1 MLGELS
7 WLSAAWLGRIWQRG
21 EVDMPEMLKDRRP
34 SALAAL
40 ARRHPV
46 ALFLGFVLVGVYV
59 LSLVPILMQFEVLPG
74 KTRLARSGLDME
86 RAAVIPL
93 MLVLVI
99 ATFSVTAWEGGR
111 PAVREL
117 IRRML
122 RWRVG
127 LIWWLIA
134 AAALPLLTM
143 TVAVLLGDQAQ
154 FPSPRVLAGEVL
166 GIAVAFLLV
175 NLWEETAWTGF
186 LQTRLERRHTFL
198 LAAALTAIP
207 FAAVHLPLRVI
218 TGEITSPA
226 SLAANLAQLLV
237 LGLVVRPLFGMVQR
251 GAANSLLLVG
261 LTHTMFNRSNNID
274 GIAADILTG
283 PNRPVAALLAT
294 LTLTLLLGV
303 LIRRKLS
310 RSYRRELDEAEKSD
324 PSKS

>member
-1 MLGELS
+1 MS
-7 WLSAAWLGRIWQRG
+7 
-21 EVDMPEMLKDRRP
+21 EMVQDRRP
-34 SALAAL
+34 SAVAAL

-46 ALFLGFVLVGVYV
+46 ALFLGLVLVGVYV
-59 LSLVPILMQFEVLPG
+59 VSLVPILVQFEVLPG
-74 KTRLARSGLDME
+74 KTLPARVGLDME
-86 RAAVIPL
+86 RAAVIPM

-111 PAVREL
+111 PAVRGL
-117 IRRML
+117 VRRML

-127 LIWWLIA
+127 LVWWLVA
-134 AAALPLLTM
+134 ATGLPLLTV
-143 TVAVLLGDQAQ
+143 TAAVLLGDQAHV
-154 FPSPRVLAGEVL
+154 PSPRVLAGEIV

-186 LQTRLERRHTFL
+186 LQTRLERRHTFVV
-198 LAAALTAIP
+198 AAALTAIP

-226 SLAANLAQLLV
+226 SLAANLTLLLV

-261 LTHTMFNRSNNID
+261 LTHTMFNRSNNLD

-283 PNRPVAALLAT
+283 PNRPLAALLAT
-294 LTLTLLLGV
+294 VALTLLLGV

-310 RSYRRELDEAEKSD
+310 MSYRRELDEAETSHHGG
-324 PSKS
+324 S

>member
-1 MLGELS
+1 MS
-7 WLSAAWLGRIWQRG
+7 
-21 EVDMPEMLKDRRP
+21 EMVQDRRP
-34 SALAAL
+34 SAVAAL

-46 ALFLGFVLVGVYV
+46 ALFLGLVLVGVNV
-59 LSLVPILMQFEVLPG
+59 VSLVPILVQFEVLPG
-74 KTRLARSGLDME
+74 KTLPARVGLDME
-86 RAAVIPL
+86 RAAVIPM

-111 PAVREL
+111 PAVRAL
-117 IRRML
+117 VRRML

-127 LIWWLIA
+127 LVWWLVA
-134 AAALPLLTM
+134 ATGLPLLTV
-143 TVAVLLGDQAQ
+143 TAAVLLGDQAHV
-154 FPSPRVLAGEVL
+154 PSPRVLAGEIV

-186 LQTRLERRHTFL
+186 LQTRLERRHTFVV
-198 LAAALTAIP
+198 AAALTAIP

-226 SLAANLAQLLV
+226 SLAANLTLLLV

-261 LTHTMFNRSNNID
+261 LTHTMFNRSNNLD

-283 PNRPVAALLAT
+283 PNRPLAALLAT
-294 LTLTLLLGV
+294 VALTLLLGV

-310 RSYRRELDEAEKSD
+310 MSYRRELDEAETSHHGG
-324 PSKS
+324 S

>member
-1 MLGELS
+1 MS
-7 WLSAAWLGRIWQRG
+7 
-21 EVDMPEMLKDRRP
+21 EMVQDRRP
-34 SALAAL
+34 SAVAAL

-46 ALFLGFVLVGVYV
+46 ALFLGLVLVGVNV
-59 LSLVPILMQFEVLPG
+59 VSLVPILVQFEVLPG
-74 KTRLARSGLDME
+74 KTLPARVGLDME
-86 RAAVIPL
+86 RAAVIPM

-111 PAVREL
+111 PAVRGL
-117 IRRML
+117 VRRML

-127 LIWWLIA
+127 LVWWLVA
-134 AAALPLLTM
+134 ATGLPLLTV
-143 TVAVLLGDQAQ
+143 TAAVLLGDQAHV
-154 FPSPRVLAGEVL
+154 PSPRVLAGEIV

-186 LQTRLERRHTFL
+186 LQTRLERRHTFVV
-198 LAAALTAIP
+198 AAALTAIP

-226 SLAANLAQLLV
+226 SLAANLTLLLV

-261 LTHTMFNRSNNID
+261 LTHTMFNRSNNLD

-283 PNRPVAALLAT
+283 PNRPLAALLAT
-294 LTLTLLLGV
+294 VALTLLLGV

-310 RSYRRELDEAEKSD
+310 MSYRRELDEAETSHHGG
-324 PSKS
+324 S